1 MFLLTML
8 LYNRSVMKETA
19 MFLTAGIVISA
30 FGELFTLE
38 LLTVIIPV
46 IVAELTSCSLDFT
59 VICSVNT

>member
-38 LLTVIIPV
+38 LLTVII
-46 IVAELTSCSLDFT
+46 IVVELTSCSLDFT

>member
-1 MFLLTML
+1 MFSLTML
-8 LYNRSVMKETA
+8 LYNLSVMKETA

-38 LLTVIIPV
+38 LLTVIIP
-46 IVAELTSCSLDFT
+46 IVVELTSCSLDFT

>member
-1 MFLLTML
+1 MFSLTML
-8 LYNRSVMKETA
+8 FYNLSVMKETA

-38 LLTVIIPV
+38 LLTVIIP
-46 IVAELTSCSLDFT
+46 IVVELTSCSLDFT